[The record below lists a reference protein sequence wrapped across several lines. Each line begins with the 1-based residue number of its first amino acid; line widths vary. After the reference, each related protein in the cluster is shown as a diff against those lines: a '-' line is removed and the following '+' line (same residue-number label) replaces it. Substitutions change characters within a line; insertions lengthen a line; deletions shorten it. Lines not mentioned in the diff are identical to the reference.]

1 MMERYDL
8 ENRLEALQE
17 TGPPPE
23 YGPELRNL
31 APLIRKFLPMDSNDL
46 VTIKADQVLLRV
58 SADILRLCSAIR
70 EPISS
75 PLIVSGLT
83 AARLNN
89 FLTVVAAKT
98 IQTQFSPSFGDWTSA
113 LHAAIQ
119 LGCGEIRTV
128 AIDSM
133 ESQAAA
139 LQPVPLVQLG
149 LKYHVPNWVIQGFT
163 CLIERREPVSAE
175 EGASLG
181 METGLA
187 IYRSREALS
196 RARSQSISKDDSCT
210 TIGLI
215 NKEPSLRTPNFEN
228 LEELRFPAPSETLLD
243 FADPSHN
250 QSNLIDLLIGDTV
263 WTVTIPTL
271 GSTPYFL
278 DRAERFNTPE
288 GGQSPIV
295 DLTGEVE
302 KTELES
308 YLLLVNARRFK
319 HATEKSLG
327 LNFQQ
332 WVGALR
338 LATLFGHS
346 EARRFAIGFLE
357 HQLKQHDPFDV
368 IDAAKACNVDE
379 WLESQYIRI
388 AEGRNFPSEE
398 EGQRLGATSVLA
410 VCNLREK
417 VVYRSG
423 KENGYRSGKEDGYRS
438 GKEDGY
444 RSGQEAEFQAGF
456 DGGFKSGFDGGFK
469 GGFDAGFKAGFE
481 K

>member
-8 ENRLEALQE
+8 ENRVEALQE
-17 TGPPPE
+17 TGPAPE
-23 YGPELRNL
+23 YGPELRNP

-46 VTIKADQVLLRV
+46 VTIQADQVLLRV

-98 IQTQFSPSFGDWTSA
+98 IQSQFSPSFGDWTSA
-113 LHAAIQ
+113 LHASMQ
-119 LGCGEIRTV
+119 LGCDEIRTV
-128 AIDSM
+128 AINSM
-133 ESQAAA
+133 NRQVDT
-139 LQPVPLVQLG
+139 LQPVPLVHLG
-149 LKYHVPNWVIQGFT
+149 LRYHVKDWVIRGFT
-163 CLIERREPVSAE
+163 RLIEREEPLAFE
-175 EGASLG
+175 EGANLG
-181 METGLA
+181 METVLA
-187 IYRSREALS
+187 IFRSREALS
-196 RARSQSISKDDSCT
+196 RARSESIFKDDSCT

-228 LEELRFPAPSETLLD
+228 LEELRFPAPTETLSA
-243 FADPSHN
+243 FTDPSHY

-302 KTELES
+302 KAELES
-308 YLLLVNARRFK
+308 YLLLVNARHFK
-319 HATEKSLG
+319 HATDKSLG

-368 IDAAKACNVDE
+368 IDAAKACNVDD
-379 WLESQYIRI
+379 
-388 AEGRNFPSEE
+388 
-398 EGQRLGATSVLA
+398 SVLA

-417 VVYRSG
+417 VIYRSG
-423 KENGYRSGKEDGYRS
+423 KEDGYRSGKEDGYRS

-444 RSGQEAEFQAGF
+444 RSGKEDGFQAGF
-456 DGGFKSGFDGGFK
+456 DGGFKSGFDSGFKGGFDGGFK